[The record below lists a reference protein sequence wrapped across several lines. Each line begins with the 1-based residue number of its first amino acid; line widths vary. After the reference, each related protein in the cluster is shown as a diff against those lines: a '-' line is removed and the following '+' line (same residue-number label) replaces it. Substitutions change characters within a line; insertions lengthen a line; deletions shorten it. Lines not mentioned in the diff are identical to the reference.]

1 MTMPADLPAI
11 LGGTP
16 VRPQGPPLWPP
27 DDLALRAVFAQLA
40 ADGSWGRY
48 HGPHCPALMERI
60 SALYGG
66 ASVILCSSGT
76 AAVELALRGLKV
88 GDGDEVVM
96 AAYDF
101 KSNFTNVLTVGAMP
115 VLVDLRPDDWQIDAE
130 QMADAIGPRTAAILV
145 AHLHGGLVDMPRV
158 RAVADERGLPVIE
171 DACQA
176 HGATVC
182 GRAAGTWGDVGVFS
196 FGGSKLLTCGRG
208 GALLTRRDDVVQR
221 LRLYTQRG
229 NEAYPLSEMQAAVL
243 LPQWEQLPERTRWRG
258 ANVAYLAELLSNA
271 RGLRMLRST
280 FADSQPAYYKA
291 GFQYDP
297 AAFDGLP
304 RDRCCEA
311 LRAEGIAAD
320 AGFRG
325 LHLIHA
331 RSRFRADGEL
341 AQATDADA
349 RCVTLHH
356 PALLGDQRDM
366 EQIAAA
372 VDKIRRHATMV
383 RVHAGTV
390 PTPALDP

>member
-1 MTMPADLPAI
+1 M
-11 LGGTP
+11 
-16 VRPQGPPLWPP
+16 
-27 DDLALRAVFAQLA
+27 
-40 ADGSWGRY
+40 
-48 HGPHCPALMERI
+48 
-60 SALYGG
+60 SALFGD

-88 GDGDEVVM
+88 GDGDEIVM

-101 KSNFTNVLTVGAMP
+101 KSNFANVLTVGATP
-115 VLVDLRPDDWQIDAE
+115 VLVDLRPDDWQIEAE
-130 QMADAIGPRTAAILV
+130 RLSGAIGPRTAAILI
-145 AHLHGGLVDMPRV
+145 AHLHGGLVDMRRV
-158 RAVADERGLPVIE
+158 RAIADERGLPVVE

-176 HGATVC
+176 HDATVC
-182 GRAAGTWGDVGVFS
+182 GRPAGTWGDVGVFS

-208 GALLTRRDDVVQR
+208 GALITRRDDVAQR

-243 LPQWEQLPERTRWRG
+243 LPQWRQLPQHTQRRAE
-258 ANVAYLAELLSNA
+258 NVAYLAELLGDA
-271 RGLRMLRST
+271 HGLRMLWST
-280 FADSQPAYYKA
+280 LEASQSAYYKV

-304 RDRCCEA
+304 RDRFCEA

-320 AGFRG
+320 PGFRG

-331 RSRFRADGEL
+331 RGRFRAAGDL
-341 AQATDADA
+341 SQATDADA

-356 PALLGDQRDM
+356 PVLLGNRSDI

-383 RVHAGTV
+383 KTV
-390 PTPALDP
+390 RGP

>member
-1 MTMPADLPAI
+1 MPSDLPAI

-16 VRPQGPPLWPP
+16 VRPQGPPPWPP
-27 DDLALRAVFAQLA
+27 DDPALRAVFVQLA

-48 HGPHCPALMERI
+48 HGPHCPALVERI
-60 SALYGG
+60 SSLHGGVSAVLYG
-66 ASVILCSSGT
+66 SGT

-88 GDGDEVVM
+88 GVGDEVVM

-101 KSNFTNVLTVGAMP
+101 KSNFTNIVTVGATP
-115 VLVDLRPDDWQIDAE
+115 VLVDLHPDDWQIDTE
-130 QMADAIGPRTAAILV
+130 QISGAIGPRTAAILV

-158 RAVADERGLPVIE
+158 RSIADERGLPVIE

-182 GRAAGTWGDVGVFS
+182 GRPAGTWGDVGVFS

-208 GALLTRRDDVVQR
+208 GALITRRDDVVQR

-243 LPQWEQLPERTRWRG
+243 LPQWEQQAEHTRQRG
-258 ANVAYLAELLSNA
+258 ENVAHLARLLGDA
-271 RGLRMLRST
+271 HGLRILQST
-280 FADSQPAYYKA
+280 LGDSQTAYYKV

-297 AAFDGLP
+297 AEFDCLP
-304 RDRCCEA
+304 RDRFCEA
-311 LRAEGIAAD
+311 LRAEGIAVD
-320 AGFRG
+320 PGFRG

-331 RSRFRADGEL
+331 RSRFRAAGDL
-341 AQATDADA
+341 SHATDADA
-349 RCVTLHH
+349 RCVALHH
-356 PALLGDQRDM
+356 PVLLGERDDV

-383 RVHAGTV
+383 RTS
-390 PTPALDP
+390 DRR

>member
-1 MTMPADLPAI
+1 MHSDLPAI

-16 VRPQGPPLWPP
+16 VRPEGPPPWPP
-27 DDLALRAVFAQLA
+27 EDPAVRAVFAQLA
-40 ADGSWGRY
+40 NDGSWGRY
-48 HGPHCPALMERI
+48 HGPHCPALTERM
-60 SALYGG
+60 SALYGD

-76 AAVELALRGLKV
+76 AAVELALRALKV

-101 KSNFTNVLTVGAMP
+101 KSNFTNVLTVGATP
-115 VLVDLRPDDWQIDAE
+115 VLVDLRADDWQMDGDRI
-130 QMADAIGPRTAAILV
+130 ADAIGPRTAAILV
-145 AHLHGGLVDMPRV
+145 AHLHGGLVDLPRV
-158 RAVADERGLPVIE
+158 RAIADERRLPVIE

-176 HGATVC
+176 HGAAVC
-182 GRAAGTWGDVGVFS
+182 GRLAGTWGDIGVFS

-208 GALLTRRDDVVQR
+208 GALITRRDDVVQR

-243 LPQWEQLPERTRWRG
+243 LPQWGQLAEHTRRR
-258 ANVAYLAELLSNA
+258 AESVALLAELLGDPH
-271 RGLRMLRST
+271 GLRLLRST
-280 FADSQPAYYKA
+280 LDGSQPAYYKA
-291 GFQYDP
+291 GFHYDT

-304 RDRCCEA
+304 RDRFCEA

-320 AGFRG
+320 PGFRG

-331 RSRFRADGEL
+331 RSRFRAAGEL
-341 AQATDADA
+341 LHATDADA

-356 PALLGDQRDM
+356 PVLLEERDDM

-383 RVHAGTV
+383 RDQTSAA
-390 PTPALDP
+390 PAQTLDP

>member
-1 MTMPADLPAI
+1 M
-11 LGGTP
+11 
-16 VRPQGPPLWPP
+16 
-27 DDLALRAVFAQLA
+27 
-40 ADGSWGRY
+40 
-48 HGPHCPALMERI
+48 C
-60 SALYGG
+60 ALYGG

-88 GDGDEVVM
+88 DGGEVVI

-101 KSNFTNVLTVGAMP
+101 KSNFTNVLTVGATP
-115 VLVDLRPDDWQIDAE
+115 VLVDLRPDNWQIDAE
-130 QMADAIGPRTAAILV
+130 RIADAIGPRTVAILV

-158 RAVADERGLPVIE
+158 RAIADERGLPVIE

-182 GRAAGTWGDVGVFS
+182 GRPAGTWGDIGVFS

-208 GALLTRRDDVVQR
+208 GALITGRDDVVQR

-243 LPQWEQLPERTRWRG
+243 LPQWEQLAEHTRRR
-258 ANVAYLAELLSNA
+258 AENVALLAELLGDA
-271 RGLRMLRST
+271 HGLRMLRSVLGE
-280 FADSQPAYYKA
+280 SQPAYYKT
-291 GFQYDP
+291 GLQYDS

-304 RDRCCEA
+304 RDRFCEA
-311 LRAEGIAAD
+311 LRAEGIAVD
-320 AGFRG
+320 VGFRG

-331 RSRFRADGEL
+331 RSRFRAAGGL
-341 AQATDADA
+341 PQATEADA

-356 PALLGDQRDM
+356 PVLLGDRGDM

-383 RVHAGTV
+383 RD
-390 PTPALDP
+390 ALGP

>member
-1 MTMPADLPAI
+1 M
-11 LGGTP
+11 
-16 VRPQGPPLWPP
+16 
-27 DDLALRAVFAQLA
+27 
-40 ADGSWGRY
+40 
-48 HGPHCPALMERI
+48 
-60 SALYGG
+60 SALYGD
-66 ASVILCSSGT
+66 ASVSLCSSGT

-101 KSNFTNVLTVGAMP
+101 KSNYTNILTVGATP
-115 VLVDLRPDDWQIDAE
+115 VLVDLRPDDWQVDAE
-130 QMADAIGPRTAAILV
+130 RIIDAIGSRTAAILV
-145 AHLHGGLVDMPRV
+145 AHLHGGLVDMPRI
-158 RAVADERGLPVIE
+158 RSIADERGLPVIE

-182 GRAAGTWGDVGVFS
+182 GRPAGTWGDVGVFS

-208 GALLTRRDDVVQR
+208 GALITRRNDVAQR

-243 LPQWEQLPERTRWRG
+243 LPQWDQLAMHTQRR
-258 ANVAYLAELLSNA
+258 ADNVAHLAQLLGDA
-271 RGLRMLRST
+271 HGLLMLRST
-280 FADSQPAYYKA
+280 LDGSQPAYYKV

-297 AAFDGLP
+297 ATFDGLP
-304 RDRCCEA
+304 RDRYCEA
-311 LRAEGIAAD
+311 LRAEGIAVD
-320 AGFRG
+320 PGFRG

-331 RSRFRADGEL
+331 RSRFRAAGEL
-341 AQATDADA
+341 SQATDADA

-356 PALLGDQRDM
+356 PVLLGDRRDM

-383 RVHAGTV
+383 GRIDGQQAAEGGHAV
-390 PTPALDP
+390 L

>member
-1 MTMPADLPAI
+1 MPAI

-16 VRPQGPPLWPP
+16 VRPQGPPPWPP
-27 DDLALRAVFAQLA
+27 DDAALRAVLAQLA
-40 ADGSWGRY
+40 EDGSWGRY
-48 HGPHCPALMERI
+48 HGPHCPALMERM
-60 SALYGG
+60 SALYSD
-66 ASVILCSSGT
+66 AAVILCSSGT

-101 KSNFTNVLTVGAMP
+101 KSNFTNVLTVGATP
-115 VLVDLRPDDWQIDAE
+115 ALVDLRLDDWQIDAE
-130 QMADAIGPRTAAILV
+130 RLADAIGPRTAAILV
-145 AHLHGGLVDMPRV
+145 AHLHGGLVDMPGV
-158 RAVADERGLPVIE
+158 RAIADECGLPVIE

-182 GRAAGTWGDVGVFS
+182 GRPAGTWGDVGVFS

-208 GALLTRRDDVVQR
+208 GALITRRDDVVQR

-243 LPQWEQLPERTRWRG
+243 LPQWEQLAENTQRR
-258 ANVAYLAELLSNA
+258 AENAAYLADSLGDT
-271 RGLRMLRST
+271 RGLRMLRSLL
-280 FADSQPAYYKA
+280 AASQPAFYKI

-297 AAFDGLP
+297 AAFAGLP
-304 RDRCCEA
+304 RDRFCEA

-320 AGFRG
+320 PGFRG

-331 RSRFRADGEL
+331 RSRFRAAGEL
-341 AQATDADA
+341 PQATDADA

-356 PALLGDQRDM
+356 PVLLGDQRDM
-366 EQIAAA
+366 EQIAVA

-383 RVHAGTV
+383 KTV
-390 PTPALDP
+390 SGP